1 MCVLCMYVCI
11 IHVANSG
18 MSKNMSSL
26 DAKTSGLTV
35 AGPED
40 KSEKDDVSNKR
51 GSSEVDLFCLCD
63 FYLSNQKLL
72 DVRNVC

>member
-1 MCVLCMYVCI
+1 MYACI
-11 IHVANSG
+11 IHVANSE

-51 GSSEVDLFCLCD
+51 GCSEIELFCLCD
-63 FYLSNQKLL
+63 LYLSNQKLL